1 VAPVE
6 VRDLSKRFDDVAA
19 VKELSFDIE
28 AGRVTGFLGPN
39 GAGKSTTL
47 RAMLGLVRPSSGSA
61 TFEGVR
67 YEELERPSAHVGVV
81 LEDASFHPGRSARDH
96 LRVLAATGEHPA
108 GRVDEALSAVGLAG
122 AADRRVKGY
131 SMGMRQRLAIAAALL
146 GDPEVLILDEP
157 TNGLD
162 PPGITWLRGLL
173 REQAAGGRA
182 VLVSSH
188 VLAEVAQSVDD
199 VVVIAEGQLRAQG
212 TLEQVL
218 GGDDGPATEVRAQDP
233 VRLTGALERR
243 GHHVQRD
250 GDLLHVSGATPAQV
264 GAIAGDERVAV
275 LGLAPRVRSLEE
287 AFMTLTGARA

>member
-6 VRDLSKRFDDVAA
+6 VRDLSKRFGDVAA

-96 LRVLAATGEHPA
+96 LRVLAATGEHPS